1 MDAPDPADEAPGDEA
16 ADDRSLA
23 AEARLAR
30 LSVPAERRAAVLAD
44 RERILAAFESLQAVD
59 VEGVEPLHQP
69 LVGEGAERDTRRD
82 APEASPSLADALLA
96 RGPAVTDDHF
106 QVPKTVDA

>member
-1 MDAPDPADEAPGDEA
+1 MNAPDHADEGPGDGA
-16 ADDRSLA
+16 LDDRSLA

-44 RERILAAFESLQAVD
+44 RERILAAFESLQTVD

-82 APEASPSLADALLA
+82 APEVSPALADRLLA
-96 RGPAVTDDHF
+96 NGPVVTDGHF